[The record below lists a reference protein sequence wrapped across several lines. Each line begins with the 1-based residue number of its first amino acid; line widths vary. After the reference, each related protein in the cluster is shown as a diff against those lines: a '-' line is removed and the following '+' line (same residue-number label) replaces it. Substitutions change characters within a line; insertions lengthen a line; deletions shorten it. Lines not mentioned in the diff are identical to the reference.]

1 MAMSRSNF
9 GKLTTTVPPKS
20 GPVPQGLNI
29 QYNTVKTVRENLN
42 GRNRQSVAQRNT
54 RRKTT

>member
-1 MAMSRSNF
+1 MVMTRSSF